1 MKMIEPKQCPKHSKC
16 SAPLCPLDPDWEKR
30 VMQKD
35 DRTCFYLNEA
45 SKPEAAKRFEGRK
58 DEFIFQIAY
67 RRMPLMKKRN
77 SILKK
82 RLEKAS
88 LTGSRITISKS

>member
-1 MKMIEPKQCPKHSKC
+1 MKMIEPKQCPKYSKC

>member
-1 MKMIEPKQCPKHSKC
+1 MKIFEPKQCPKHSKC
-16 SAPLCPLDPDWEKR
+16 SAPLCPLDPDWEKP
-30 VMQKD
+30 VMRKD

-67 RRMPLMKKRN
+67 RRMPLMKKH
-77 SILKK
+77 SSTLKK

-88 LTGSRITISKS
+88 LTASRITISKL

>member
-1 MKMIEPKQCPKHSKC
+1 MKMIEPKQCPKYSKC
-16 SAPLCPLDPDWEKR
+16 SAPICPLDPDWEKR

>member
-1 MKMIEPKQCPKHSKC
+1 MIEPKQCPKHSKC